1 MQTWIKRIRRT
12 TKARDETDLPWMK
25 KMKGER
31 KEEEGREGKK
41 RGMLIRK
48 AEITYLLYIPRR
60 LFLPRGPHQDFQ
72 TMSAITP
79 RSRRTPWAAGRP
91 GEVEDWGE

>member
-1 MQTWIKRIRRT
+1 MRMQTWIKRIRRT

-25 KMKGER
+25 KMKGEK

-48 AEITYLLYIPRR
+48 AEITYLLYIARR
-60 LFLPRGPHQDFQ
+60 LFLPRGPH
-72 TMSAITP
+72 
-79 RSRRTPWAAGRP
+79 
-91 GEVEDWGE
+91 